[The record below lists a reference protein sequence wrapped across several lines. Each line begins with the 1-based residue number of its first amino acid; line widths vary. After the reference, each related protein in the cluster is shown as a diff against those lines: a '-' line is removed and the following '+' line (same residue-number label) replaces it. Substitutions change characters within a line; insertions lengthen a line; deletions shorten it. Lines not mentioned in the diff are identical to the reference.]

1 MLFRPKR
8 MLRNLI
14 VAVGLLVSAV
24 IGAEFWLRAT
34 TDPSVDLVASRAV
47 QSVQGILKPSAI
59 RHHELLPGASLQLTS
74 ASGRQSRIRI
84 GPAGFRETSSEPDS
98 RPSADNKGNRF
109 RILFLGDDTVFGT
122 GVDQQYTVTSLLQE
136 LLSKRLDTDVEVINA
151 GVPGYCPLLS
161 SLQFREQG
169 RDLKPD
175 LVILHFDMSDI
186 ADDAWYRRL
195 LIQNGE
201 ISYCVHSSLKADDS
215 GRKLQADSFWKSEL
229 RKSALARLTID
240 QVQQALEGRS
250 AATAATDAGDSA
262 FAWLSDDP
270 PDMRLQVRHA
280 LEPIQTLKQL
290 ADESGAKFLLTS
302 TPIHWQIISSDICPE
317 LTKQERVSGVT
328 PYSSQL
334 PSEVL
339 KQFCSDRG
347 IRLMDC
353 RQAFSESE
361 AGIKLFSREHVTLSE
376 VGMALYA
383 KQIADFLTRRSP
395 GEGGS

>member
-14 VAVGLLVSAV
+14 VAVGLLISAV

-34 TDPSVDLVASRAV
+34 TGPAVDLVASRAV
-47 QSVQGILKPSAI
+47 QSVQVLLKPSAI
-59 RHHELLPGASLQLTS
+59 RHHELLPGATLQMTS
-74 ASGRQSRIRI
+74 ASGRQARIRI
-84 GPAGFRETSSEPDS
+84 GPAGFRESSDGSES
-98 RPSADNKGNRF
+98 RPSAGRNGNRF

-136 LLSKRLDTDVEVINA
+136 LLSKRLDTEVEVINA

-161 SLQFREQG
+161 ALQYREQG

-175 LVILHFDMSDI
+175 LVILHFDMTDI
-186 ADDAWYRRL
+186 ADDACYRRL

-201 ISYCVHSSLKADDS
+201 ISHCVHSSLKEDDS
-215 GRKLQADSFWKSEL
+215 GRTPERDSFWKSEL
-229 RKSALARLTID
+229 RRSALARLTID
-240 QVQQALEGRS
+240 HVQEALEGRS
-250 AATAATDAGDSA
+250 AATATTDAGDSA

-280 LEPIQTLKQL
+280 LEPIQLVKQL

-302 TPIHWQIISSDICPE
+302 TPIHWQIVSSDVYPE

-347 IRLMDC
+347 IRLLDC
-353 RQAFSESE
+353 RQAFSQSE
-361 AGIKLFSREHVTLSE
+361 AGIKLFSRGHLTPSE
-376 VGMALYA
+376 IGMALYA

-395 GEGGS
+395 SDGGS